1 MSTFSIIVLL
11 LVGFGLFVG
20 FKCIVI
26 VPQMQ
31 AYVIER
37 LGKYNRINTAGL
49 QILIPFIERTAYK
62 HTLKEQIID
71 VPEQV
76 CITRDNI
83 PVTVDGMV
91 YMQVLDAQKASY
103 GISDYLFASIQ
114 LAQTTMR
121 SEIGQLELDKTFQE
135 REKINNAIVAAI
147 DRASASWGIKVNRY
161 EIKNIT
167 PPESI
172 RNSMEMQMR
181 AEREKRAAIATSE
194 GQKQAQINVA
204 EGNKQ
209 QVVLN
214 SEGEKQKRINEA
226 EGRAA
231 EILKVAEAT
240 AQGITRIAEAINT
253 QGGINAVN
261 LRIAEQYI
269 GEFGRLA
276 KTNNTMIVPT
286 DLSNIAGIIATAM
299 SIMRNTEGTPAKSS
313 S

>member
-1 MSTFSIIVLL
+1 MTAFSVIVLV
-11 LVGFGLFVG
+11 LVAFAVFVG
-20 FKCIVI
+20 FKCVII
-26 VPQMQ
+26 VPQMS

-37 LGKYNRINTAGL
+37 LGKYNRTTTAGL
-49 QILIPFIERTAYK
+49 QILVPFLERAAYR

-71 VPEQV
+71 VPEQM

-83 PVTVDGMV
+83 PVAVDGVV
-91 YMQVLDAQKASY
+91 YLQVLDAQSASY

-135 REKINNAIVAAI
+135 REKINTAIVNAI
-147 DRASASWGIKVNRY
+147 DRASEPWGIKVNRY

-181 AEREKRAAIATSE
+181 AERDKRAAIATSE

-204 EGNKQ
+204 EGSKQ
-209 QVVLN
+209 QMVLN

-240 AQGITRIAEAINT
+240 AEGIRKISEAINSP
-253 QGGINAVN
+253 GGLSAVN

-269 GEFGRLA
+269 GEFGKLA
-276 KTNNTMIVPT
+276 KANNTMIVPT
-286 DLSNIAGIIATAM
+286 DLANIAGIIATAM
-299 SIMRNTEGTPAKSS
+299 STVKSQEIPPVKK
-313 S
+313 

>member
-1 MSTFSIIVLL
+1 MTSTTVIVLL
-11 LVGFGLFVG
+11 LVGLVG
-20 FKCIVI
+20 YVGYKCVVI
-26 VPQMQ
+26 VPQMS
-31 AYVIER
+31 AFVIER
-37 LGKYNRINTAGL
+37 LGKYSRTNTAGL
-49 QILIPFIERTAYK
+49 QILVPFIERAAYR

-71 VPEQV
+71 VPEQM

-83 PVTVDGMV
+83 PVAVDGVV
-91 YMQVLDAQKASY
+91 YLQVLDPQKASY

-135 REKINNAIVAAI
+135 REKVNTAIVNAI
-147 DRASASWGIKVNRY
+147 DRASEPWGIKVNRY

-172 RNSMEMQMR
+172 RNSMEAQMR

-194 GQKQAQINVA
+194 GQMQAQINVA

-209 QVVLN
+209 QIVLN

-231 EILKVAEAT
+231 EILKIAEAT
-240 AQGITRIAEAINT
+240 AEGIRKISEAISSP
-253 QGGINAVN
+253 GGLSAVN

-269 GEFGRLA
+269 GEFGKLA
-276 KTNNTMIVPT
+276 KAGNTMIIPT
-286 DLSNIAGIIATAM
+286 NLSDISGIIATAM
-299 SIMRNTEGTPAKSS
+299 SVMRRAELTS
-313 S
+313 